1 MPLHIYPAH
10 VFRATDEPN
19 RSRQP
24 RISLVKYKFNL
35 FLLGDV
41 LGVEVVIYTIKL
53 RELRRN
59 KRRIIKTRKL
69 LISLPF
75 FSFLFLFVFS
85 NASGVNVLSLNG
97 SGEHVYIKKDSHL
110 TEISDHE

>member
-19 RSRQP
+19 RSRQS
-24 RISLVKYKFNL
+24 RISLVKYKFNFFYL
-35 FLLGDV
+35 ATSSTSRSSF
-41 LGVEVVIYTIKL
+41 YTIKL

-69 LISLPF
+69 PASLPF

-85 NASGVNVLSLNG
+85 NASGVNVLSLN
-97 SGEHVYIKKDSHL
+97 SSCEHVYIKKDSHL